1 MVTKACCLHSTGRP
15 ICLATAIRKA
25 AGAFS
30 GGTFLAGMSTLK
42 KTRSPEKGLDET
54 MVRAEG
60 LPEALLGLEQSRF
73 GGGSMAEQACA
84 DLELDVLI
92 GRPRHGEAEAFPC
105 VRHYAKVCI
114 SPLGSRNDPQR

>member
-1 MVTKACCLHSTGRP
+1 MVMKTRCLHSTGRP
-15 ICLATAIRKA
+15 IYLATAIRKA
-25 AGAFS
+25 AVAFS

-42 KTRSPEKGLDET
+42 KTGSPEKGLDET

-73 GGGSMAEQACA
+73 RGGSMAEQACV

-92 GRPRHGEAEAFPC
+92 GSPHHAEAETFPC
-105 VRHYAKVCI
+105 VRHYAKARTC
-114 SPLGSRNDPQR
+114 PLGSRNDPQR